1 MLSVMFMHSGSRKK
15 TRTYKCWCMSREVCF
30 RKSNFSF
37 APRKQRPFV
46 IALNVFTSCQVVNS
60 QGLCFVVLC
69 AYIRNKILCCVH
81 TFATKYFFFEV
92 SQPQQVQSDCPVS
105 QYLAAH
111 SNLCNPFQQL
121 NFFPSASRR
130 LLNEKHEVCAPENAV
145 QVPTLQFTQVSV
157 ELSVPLWLR

>member
-1 MLSVMFMHSGSRKK
+1 MLSVMFMHSGSREK

-92 SQPQQVQSDCPVS
+92 SQP
-105 QYLAAH
+105 
-111 SNLCNPFQQL
+111 
-121 NFFPSASRR
+121 
-130 LLNEKHEVCAPENAV
+130 
-145 QVPTLQFTQVSV
+145 
-157 ELSVPLWLR
+157 